1 MFTFTCLKP
10 RIRSPVKMQKDIFIT
25 VDICNV
31 YYKKLVRCF
40 DSDSPTSIYSGPLGR
55 KRCEILLGV
64 HDKTVCN
71 PKVQFLLCITPLQ
84 WIPSEMRSRGWRLH
98 TALIDV
104 YGSMYSLRL
113 TAWVVVTHVYR
124 VGWNWLNFGILNF
137 RMLHLQPSHRDNT
150 STCQIWPKCC

>member
-1 MFTFTCLKP
+1 
-10 RIRSPVKMQKDIFIT
+10 MQKDIFIT

-71 PKVQFLLCITPLQ
+71 PKVQFL
-84 WIPSEMRSRGWRLH
+84 RLYNA
-98 TALIDV
+98 TSVDTLRNALPRV
-104 YGSMYSLRL
+104 KATHRL
-113 TAWVVVTHVYR
+113 DRCLW
-124 VGWNWLNFGILNF
+124 
-137 RMLHLQPSHRDNT
+137 
-150 STCQIWPKCC
+150 